1 LQDPARLRE
10 LSSPEG
16 LPDELTG
23 IVAQIQATNQ
33 RLRELENNYQAVDS
47 SLLVLQVR
55 LDLHAG
61 LLQLELQA
69 AAAQQQWNVADVAT
83 AYMEGCGSN
92 IWLAGNRRSLF

>member
-1 LQDPARLRE
+1 MLALSRLLWRPLLLFLQRPGARPRSPLLQALQDPARLRE

-33 RLRELENNYQAVDS
+33 RLRELENSYQAVDS

-55 LDLHAG
+55 LGMLRPLTARGAG
-61 LLQLELQA
+61 
-69 AAAQQQWNVADVAT
+69 W
-83 AYMEGCGSN
+83 C
-92 IWLAGNRRSLF
+92 R

>member
-33 RLRELENNYQAVDS
+33 RLRELETNYQAVDS

-55 LDLHAG
+55 RTA
-61 LLQLELQA
+61 QA
-69 AAAQQQWNVADVAT
+69 HTNPGFQALSRPHRT
-83 AYMEGCGSN
+83 AVE
-92 IWLAGNRRSLF
+92 